1 MRVRCTN
8 SVTQLGQFLSLA
20 RQRCSQWPHWRCFG
34 CELPSFFMR
43 AGLDVDTLFRIED
56 AASARLMLVKASC
69 LRKAGVIDEAEAA
82 AIFRRANAILFP
94 FESSHA
100 A

>member
-1 MRVRCTN
+1 MDSSYRWRGNDVHDGHAGDALGVSFRV
-8 SVTQLGQFLSLA
+8 S
-20 RQRCSQWPHWRCFG
+20 P
-34 CELPSFFMR
+34 MR
-43 AGLDVDTLFRIED
+43 AGLDLDTLFAIED

-94 FESSHA
+94 LESSQA